1 MTAAS
6 FPVPEL
12 IEQSER
18 HLAVVRQRVAFDGI
32 PALFDRAFPAIFGA
46 LGEAGL
52 APLDA
57 PMGVTHGEP
66 GAELDLSVAVPIAAP
81 FTAHGEVTHELLP
94 SGTGATLLVRGDYA
108 RLAAAYE
115 HLFGWIADQGLTP
128 RGVAWEQYLTEPEPG
143 GDPALNETLIVV
155 LVD

>member
-6 FPVPEL
+6 FPEPEL
-12 IEQSER
+12 VEQSER

-46 LGEAGL
+46 LGAAGL
-52 APLDA
+52 APIDA

-66 GAELDLSVAVPIAAP
+66 SAELDLSVAVPIVSP
-81 FTAHGEVTHELLP
+81 FVAHGEVTHEVLP

-115 HLFGWIADQGLTP
+115 HLFAWIADQGLTP

-155 LVD
+155 LVE